1 MIYQIIHIYKI
12 QDNKDNALTFYGST
26 TANLDSIVRHENL
39 NNKSETKFIIER
51 NNYKIEFLESYANVD
66 DLVVNK
72 RINSYTSNFSCMN
85 KLILITTNKS
95 EQFKKTQ
102 LEWYKNNK
110 KKILERAREKVNCPM
125 CNNILSKTYL
135 NAHLKKYCKKRTKPN
150 QLSTMSVLT

>member
-26 TANLDSIVRHENL
+26 TVNLDSIVRHENL

-72 RINSYTSNFSCMN
+72 RINSYTSNFSCIN

-110 KKILERAREKVNCPM
+110 KKILERAREKVRCCM

-135 NAHLKKYCKKRTKPN
+135 NTHLKKYCKKRTKPN